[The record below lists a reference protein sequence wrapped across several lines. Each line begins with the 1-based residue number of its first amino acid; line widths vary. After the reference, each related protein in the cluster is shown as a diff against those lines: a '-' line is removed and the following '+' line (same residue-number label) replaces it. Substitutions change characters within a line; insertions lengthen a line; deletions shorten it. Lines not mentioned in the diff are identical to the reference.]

1 MKRLKTTTIKLVDE
15 NLSRITQYTVIQDQ
29 KGLAPLDPDTPPK
42 ACKQSICD
50 DSIQLTREKVP
61 KGQSKEWD
69 DWSKE
74 AVLALLHFPEIFP
87 TKEAPAHLLLLVL
100 LAQVADLA
108 LPALPALPLVQL
120 GSMVAAVPESIRL
133 LLLAVQGPK
142 LWGGR
147 SWKLNRP
154 WILKAEVPKM
164 ASVPSLNMFAYV
176 GGHFNEGKAEKFWL
190 PYQNLAFAV
199 SPGTPEQVWSTL
211 LHHSP
216 LSIPILCGQSGHFRN
231 RTVFNFNNAELTY
244 ADTAMLEN
252 FQDLLGPVFWAITQ
266 FFRWFKKKP
275 RVRKEWIKSADA
287 YLPVAQNG
295 RFSQPSQDP
304 CERTLALALALFERF
319 LRFSVRREWISEED
333 LESILQHFWSLTF
346 PGSQPAD
353 ESLTAPD
360 AWKSPDCFWK
370 FLAEYL
376 TGATVASPEEMRSAE
391 TGAAVV
397 RIKDTYL
404 LIVPKASVS
413 YAKWLEDEGMAG
425 PVQGSSWE
433 TALFH
438 DLLDAGII
446 LKAEKARDPWRYAFV
461 NGIPGKKAKE
471 ICYGIALAHLPKS
484 VLTVLRVKFGA
495 KLDRWVPN
503 LSSDGSLEGG
513 EV

>member
-1 MKRLKTTTIKLVDE
+1 MKKLNVREIELVDE
-15 NLSRITQYTVIQDQ
+15 NLSRTTQYTVIQDQ
-29 KGLAPLDPDTPPK
+29 KGLAPLDPDTPSK
-42 ACKQSICD
+42 ACKQSIYD

-61 KGQSKEWD
+61 KRQSKKWD

-74 AVLALLHFPEIFP
+74 AVHALLHFPEIFP
-87 TKEAPAHLLLLVL
+87 SEAAPTHLLLLVL

-133 LLLAVQGPK
+133 LLLAMQGPE
-142 LWGGR
+142 LWGGK
-147 SWKLNRP
+147 SWELKRP
-154 WILKAEVPKM
+154 WILNAEVPKM

-176 GGHFNEGKAEKFWL
+176 GGHFGEGQAEKIWL

-199 SPGTPEQVWSTL
+199 SPGTPEQVWSRL

-231 RTVFNFNNAELTY
+231 RTVFNFNGTELTY

-266 FFRWFKKKP
+266 FFCWFRKKES
-275 RVRKEWIKSADA
+275 RVRKWIKSAGV

-319 LRFSVRREWISEED
+319 LRFSVRKERISED
-333 LESILQHFWSLTF
+333 DRASILQHFWSLTF

-353 ESLTAPD
+353 ESLAAPD
-360 AWKSPDCFWK
+360 SWKTPDCFWR
-370 FLAEYL
+370 FLEEYL
-376 TGATVASPEEMRSAE
+376 EQVQVASPDEKRSTE

-397 RIKDTYL
+397 RIKDEYFL
-404 LIVPKASVS
+404 VVPNANTA
-413 YAKWLEDEGMAG
+413 YADWLSKNDIPGPAQSGKWEIK
-425 PVQGSSWE
+425 V
-433 TALFH
+433 FH
-438 DLLDAGII
+438 ALLDAGIPM
-446 LKAEKARDPWRYAFV
+446 KTEKTRDQWRYAFS
-461 NGIPGKKAKE
+461 GAKE
-471 ICYGIALAHLPKS
+471 YCCGIALAHLHEP
-484 VLTVLRVKFGA
+484 VLTVLRGKFDVA
-495 KLDRWVPN
+495 LNKWIPN
-503 LSSDGSLEGG
+503 LSPDGSREGG

>member
-15 NLSRITQYTVIQDQ
+15 NLSRTTQYTMIQDR
-29 KGLAPLDPDTPPK
+29 KGLAPLNPDTPQK
-42 ACKQSICD
+42 ACKQSIHD

-199 SPGTPEQVWSTL
+199 SPGTPEPVWSRL

-216 LSIPILCGQSGHFRN
+216 LSIPILCGQSGHSRN
-231 RTVFNFNNAELTY
+231 RTVFNFNGTELTY
-244 ADTAMLEN
+244 TDTAMLEN

-360 AWKSPDCFWK
+360 AWKSPDCFWR

-376 TGATVASPEEMRSAE
+376 EQVQVAAPDEKRSAE

-397 RIKDTYL
+397 RIKDEYFL
-404 LIVPKASVS
+404 VVPNANTA
-413 YAKWLEDEGMAG
+413 YADWLSKNDIPGPAQSGKWEIK
-425 PVQGSSWE
+425 V
-433 TALFH
+433 FH
-438 DLLDAGII
+438 ALLDAGIPMRT
-446 LKAEKARDPWRYAFV
+446 EKERDQWRYDFSGA
-461 NGIPGKKAKE
+461 KKH
-471 ICYGIALAHLPKS
+471 CYGIALAHLHEP
-484 VLTVLRVKFGA
+484 VLTVLRGKFGA
-495 KLDRWVPN
+495 TLDRWVPN

>member
-1 MKRLKTTTIKLVDE
+1 
-15 NLSRITQYTVIQDQ
+15 
-29 KGLAPLDPDTPPK
+29 
-42 ACKQSICD
+42 
-50 DSIQLTREKVP
+50 
-61 KGQSKEWD
+61 
-69 DWSKE
+69 
-74 AVLALLHFPEIFP
+74 
-87 TKEAPAHLLLLVL
+87 
-100 LAQVADLA
+100 
-108 LPALPALPLVQL
+108 
-120 GSMVAAVPESIRL
+120 
-133 LLLAVQGPK
+133 
-142 LWGGR
+142 
-147 SWKLNRP
+147 
-154 WILKAEVPKM
+154 
-164 ASVPSLNMFAYV
+164 MF
-176 GGHFNEGKAEKFWL
+176 
-190 PYQNLAFAV
+190 
-199 SPGTPEQVWSTL
+199 
-211 LHHSP
+211 
-216 LSIPILCGQSGHFRN
+216 
-231 RTVFNFNNAELTY
+231 
-244 ADTAMLEN
+244 D
-252 FQDLLGPVFWAITQ
+252 
-266 FFRWFKKKP
+266 
-275 RVRKEWIKSADA
+275 
-287 YLPVAQNG
+287 
-295 RFSQPSQDP
+295 
-304 CERTLALALALFERF
+304 RF
-319 LRFSVRREWISEED
+319 LRYAVREGWLEETSYQSV
-333 LESILQHFWSLTF
+333 LQHFWSLTF
-346 PGSQPAD
+346 PHLQPVDA
-353 ESLTAPD
+353 SLAAPD

>member
-15 NLSRITQYTVIQDQ
+15 NLSRITQYTMIQDR
-29 KGLAPLDPDTPPK
+29 KGLAPLNPDTPPK
-42 ACKQSICD
+42 ACKQSIRD

-74 AVLALLHFPEIFP
+74 AVHALLHFPEIFP

-108 LPALPALPLVQL
+108 LPALPALPLIQL

-147 SWKLNRP
+147 GWKLNRP

-304 CERTLALALALFERF
+304 CERTLALGLSVFESF
-319 LRFSVRREWISEED
+319 LKYAVENGWINESD
-333 LESILQHFWSLTF
+333 HESILQHFWSLTF

-360 AWKSPDCFWK
+360 AWKSPDCFWR
-370 FLAEYL
+370 FLEEYL
-376 TGATVASPEEMRSAE
+376 GQVLVAAPDEKRSAE

-397 RIKDTYL
+397 QIKDEYL
-404 LIVPKASVS
+404 LVVPNANTA
-413 YAKWLEDEGMAG
+413 YADWLSKNDIPGPAQSGKWEIK
-425 PVQGSSWE
+425 V
-433 TALFH
+433 FH
-438 DLLDAGII
+438 ALLDAGIPMRT
-446 LKAEKARDPWRYAFV
+446 EKERDQWRYDFSGA
-461 NGIPGKKAKE
+461 KKH
-471 ICYGIALAHLPKS
+471 CYGIALPHLHEP

>member
-15 NLSRITQYTVIQDQ
+15 NLSRTTQYTVIQDQ

-42 ACKQSICD
+42 ACKQSNCD

-74 AVLALLHFPEIFP
+74 AVHALLHFPEIFP

-108 LPALPALPLVQL
+108 LPALPALPLIQL

-147 SWKLNRP
+147 GWKLNRP

-266 FFRWFKKKP
+266 FFRWFRKKES
-275 RVRKEWIKSADA
+275 RVRKWIKSADA

-304 CERTLALALALFERF
+304 CERTLALGLSVFESF
-319 LRFSVRREWISEED
+319 LKYAVENGWINESD
-333 LESILQHFWSLTF
+333 HESILQHFWSLTF

-360 AWKSPDCFWK
+360 AWKSPDCFWR

-376 TGATVASPEEMRSAE
+376 ERVQVASPDEKRSAE

-397 RIKDTYL
+397 RIKDEYFL
-404 LIVPKASVS
+404 VVPNANTA
-413 YAKWLEDEGMAG
+413 YADWLSKNDIPGPAQSGKWEIK
-425 PVQGSSWE
+425 V
-433 TALFH
+433 FH
-438 DLLDAGII
+438 ALLDAGIPMRT
-446 LKAEKARDPWRYAFV
+446 EKERDQWRYDFSGA
-461 NGIPGKKAKE
+461 KKH
-471 ICYGIALAHLPKS
+471 CYGIALPHLHKP
-484 VLTVLRVKFGA
+484 VLTVLRGKFGVT
-495 KLDRWVPN
+495 LDRWIPN

>member
-1 MKRLKTTTIKLVDE
+1 VKKLKVREIELVDE
-15 NLSRITQYTVIQDQ
+15 NLSRTTQYTVIQDQ

-42 ACKQSICD
+42 ACKQSIRD

-74 AVLALLHFPEIFP
+74 AVHALLHFPEIFP

-108 LPALPALPLVQL
+108 LPALPALPLIQL

-147 SWKLNRP
+147 GWKLNRP

-199 SPGTPEQVWSTL
+199 SPGTPEPVWSTL

-244 ADTAMLEN
+244 TDTAMLEN

-360 AWKSPDCFWK
+360 AWKSPDCFWR
-370 FLAEYL
+370 FLEEYL
-376 TGATVASPEEMRSAE
+376 GQVLVAAPDEKRSAE

-397 RIKDTYL
+397 QIKDEYL
-404 LIVPKASVS
+404 LIVPNANTA
-413 YAKWLEDEGMAG
+413 YADWLSKNDIPGPAQSGKWEIK
-425 PVQGSSWE
+425 V
-433 TALFH
+433 FH
-438 DLLDAGII
+438 ALLDAGIPMRT
-446 LKAEKARDPWRYAFV
+446 EKERDQWRYDFSGA
-461 NGIPGKKAKE
+461 KKH
-471 ICYGIALAHLPKS
+471 CYGIALPHLHEP
-484 VLTVLRVKFGA
+484 VLTVLRGKFGA
-495 KLDRWVPN
+495 TLDRWVPN

>member
-15 NLSRITQYTVIQDQ
+15 NLSRTTQYTMIQDR
-29 KGLAPLDPDTPPK
+29 KGLAPLNPDTPPK
-42 ACKQSICD
+42 ACKQSIRD

-74 AVLALLHFPEIFP
+74 AVHALIHFPEIFP

-108 LPALPALPLVQL
+108 LPALPALPLIQL

-147 SWKLNRP
+147 GWKLNRP

-231 RTVFNFNNAELTY
+231 RAVFNFNNAELTY

-266 FFRWFKKKP
+266 FFRWFRKKES
-275 RVRKEWIKSADA
+275 RVRKWIKSADA

-304 CERTLALALALFERF
+304 CERTLALGLSVFESF
-319 LRFSVRREWISEED
+319 LKYAVENGWINESD
-333 LESILQHFWSLTF
+333 HESILQHFWSLTF

-360 AWKSPDCFWK
+360 AWKSPDCFWR

-376 TGATVASPEEMRSAE
+376 EQVQVASPDEKRSAE

-397 RIKDTYL
+397 RIKDEYFL
-404 LIVPKASVS
+404 VVPNANTA
-413 YAKWLEDEGMAG
+413 YADWLSKNDIPGPAQSGKWEIK
-425 PVQGSSWE
+425 V
-433 TALFH
+433 FH
-438 DLLDAGII
+438 ALLDAGIPMRT
-446 LKAEKARDPWRYAFV
+446 EKERDQWRYDFSGA
-461 NGIPGKKAKE
+461 KKH
-471 ICYGIALAHLPKS
+471 CYGIALPHLHKP
-484 VLTVLRVKFGA
+484 VLTVLRGKFGVT
-495 KLDRWVPN
+495 LDRWIPN

>member
-15 NLSRITQYTVIQDQ
+15 NLSRITQYTMIQDR
-29 KGLAPLDPDTPPK
+29 KGLAPLNPDTPPK
-42 ACKQSICD
+42 ACKQSIRD

-74 AVLALLHFPEIFP
+74 AVHALLHFPEIFP

-108 LPALPALPLVQL
+108 LPALPALPLIQL

-147 SWKLNRP
+147 GWKLNRP

-252 FQDLLGPVFWAITQ
+252 FQDLLGPVFGAITQ
-266 FFRWFKKKP
+266 FFRWFRKKES
-275 RVRKEWIKSADA
+275 RVRKWIKSADA

-304 CERTLALALALFERF
+304 CERTLALGLSVFESF
-319 LRFSVRREWISEED
+319 LKYAVENGWINESD
-333 LESILQHFWSLTF
+333 HESILQHFWSLTF

-360 AWKSPDCFWK
+360 AWKSPDCFWR

-376 TGATVASPEEMRSAE
+376 EQVQVASPDEKRSAE

-397 RIKDTYL
+397 RIKDEYFL
-404 LIVPKASVS
+404 VVPNANTA
-413 YAKWLEDEGMAG
+413 YADWLSKNDIPGPAQSGKWEIK
-425 PVQGSSWE
+425 V
-433 TALFH
+433 FH
-438 DLLDAGII
+438 ALLDAGIPMRT
-446 LKAEKARDPWRYAFV
+446 EKERDQWRYDFSGA
-461 NGIPGKKAKE
+461 KKH
-471 ICYGIALAHLPKS
+471 CYGIALPHLHKP
-484 VLTVLRVKFGA
+484 VLTVLRGKFGVT
-495 KLDRWVPN
+495 LDRWIPN

>member
-15 NLSRITQYTVIQDQ
+15 NLSRTTQYTVIQDQ
-29 KGLAPLDPDTPPK
+29 KGLAPLNPDTPPK
-42 ACKQSICD
+42 ACKQSIHD

-74 AVLALLHFPEIFP
+74 AVHALLHFPEIFP

-108 LPALPALPLVQL
+108 LPALPALPLIQL

-190 PYQNLAFAV
+190 PYQNLAFAI

-266 FFRWFKKKP
+266 FFRWFRKKES
-275 RVRKEWIKSADA
+275 RVRKWIKSADA

-319 LRFSVRREWISEED
+319 LRFSVRNAWISEED
-333 LESILQHFWSLTF
+333 RESILQHFWSLTF
-346 PGSQPAD
+346 PGSQSAD

-360 AWKSPDCFWK
+360 AWKSPDCFWR

-376 TGATVASPEEMRSAE
+376 EQVQVASPDEKRSAE

-397 RIKDTYL
+397 QIKDEYL
-404 LIVPKASVS
+404 LIVPNVNTA
-413 YAKWLEDEGMAG
+413 YADWLSKNDIPGPAQSGKWEIK
-425 PVQGSSWE
+425 V
-433 TALFH
+433 FH
-438 DLLDAGII
+438 ALLDAGIPMRT
-446 LKAEKARDPWRYAFV
+446 EKERDQWRYDFSGA
-461 NGIPGKKAKE
+461 KKH
-471 ICYGIALAHLPKS
+471 CYGIALPHLHEP
-484 VLTVLRVKFGA
+484 VLTVLRGKFGA
-495 KLDRWVPN
+495 TLDRWIPN
-503 LSSDGSLEGG
+503 LSSDGSREGG
-513 EV
+513 ET

>member
-15 NLSRITQYTVIQDQ
+15 NLSRTTQYTMIQDR
-29 KGLAPLDPDTPPK
+29 KGLAPLNPDTPQK
-42 ACKQSICD
+42 ACKQSIHD

-108 LPALPALPLVQL
+108 LPALPALPLIQL

-133 LLLAVQGPK
+133 FLLAVQGPK

-147 SWKLNRP
+147 GWKLNRP

-164 ASVPSLNMFAYV
+164 ASVPSLNTFAYV

-266 FFRWFKKKP
+266 FFYWFRKKES
-275 RVRKEWIKSADA
+275 RVRKWIKSADA

-319 LRFSVRREWISEED
+319 LRFSVREEWISEED
-333 LESILQHFWSLTF
+333 RESILQHFWSLTF

-360 AWKSPDCFWK
+360 AWKSPDCFWR

-376 TGATVASPEEMRSAE
+376 EQVQVAAPDEKRSAE

-397 RIKDTYL
+397 RIKDEYFL
-404 LIVPKASVS
+404 VVPNANTA
-413 YAKWLEDEGMAG
+413 YADWLSKNDIPGPAQSGKWEIK
-425 PVQGSSWE
+425 V
-433 TALFH
+433 FH
-438 DLLDAGII
+438 ALLDAGIPMRT
-446 LKAEKARDPWRYAFV
+446 EKERDQWRYDFSGA
-461 NGIPGKKAKE
+461 KKH
-471 ICYGIALAHLPKS
+471 CYGIALAHLHEP
-484 VLTVLRVKFGA
+484 VLTVLRGKFGA
-495 KLDRWVPN
+495 TLDRWVPN

>member
-15 NLSRITQYTVIQDQ
+15 NLSRITQYTMIQDR
-29 KGLAPLDPDTPPK
+29 KGLAPLNPDTPPK
-42 ACKQSICD
+42 ACKQSIRD

-74 AVLALLHFPEIFP
+74 AVHALLHFPEIFP

-108 LPALPALPLVQL
+108 LPALPALPLIQL

-147 SWKLNRP
+147 GWKLNRP

-266 FFRWFKKKP
+266 FFRWFRKKES
-275 RVRKEWIKSADA
+275 RVRKWIKSADA

-304 CERTLALALALFERF
+304 CE
-319 LRFSVRREWISEED
+319 
-333 LESILQHFWSLTF
+333 
-346 PGSQPAD
+346 
-353 ESLTAPD
+353 
-360 AWKSPDCFWK
+360 
-370 FLAEYL
+370 
-376 TGATVASPEEMRSAE
+376 
-391 TGAAVV
+391 
-397 RIKDTYL
+397 
-404 LIVPKASVS
+404 
-413 YAKWLEDEGMAG
+413 
-425 PVQGSSWE
+425 
-433 TALFH
+433 
-438 DLLDAGII
+438 
-446 LKAEKARDPWRYAFV
+446 
-461 NGIPGKKAKE
+461 
-471 ICYGIALAHLPKS
+471 
-484 VLTVLRVKFGA
+484 
-495 KLDRWVPN
+495 
-503 LSSDGSLEGG
+503 
-513 EV
+513 

>member
-1 MKRLKTTTIKLVDE
+1 MKKLKVREIELVDE
-15 NLSRITQYTVIQDQ
+15 NLSRITQYTMIQDQ

-42 ACKQSICD
+42 ACKQSNCD

-74 AVLALLHFPEIFP
+74 AVHALLHFPGIFP
-87 TKEAPAHLLLLVL
+87 SEAAPTHLLLLVL

-199 SPGTPEQVWSTL
+199 SPGTPEPVWSTL

-216 LSIPILCGQSGHFRN
+216 LSVPILCGQSGHSKGH
-231 RTVFNFNNAELTY
+231 VLFNFDGNEFTIVDNEKLEELCE
-244 ADTAMLEN
+244 LV
-252 FQDLLGPVFWAITQ
+252 PPIFWAVTR
-266 FFRWFKKKP
+266 FFRWFRAKNS
-275 RVRKEWIKSADA
+275 RVRKWIRSAET
-287 YLPVAQNG
+287 YLPVAQKG

-304 CERTLALALALFERF
+304 CERTLALAVALFERF
-319 LRFSVRREWISEED
+319 LRYAVREGWLDEPSYQSV
-333 LESILQHFWSLTF
+333 LQHFWSLTF
-346 PGSQPAD
+346 PHLQPVDA
-353 ESLTAPD
+353 SLAEPD

>member
-1 MKRLKTTTIKLVDE
+1 MKKLKVREIELVDE
-15 NLSRITQYTVIQDQ
+15 NLSRTTQYTVIQDQ

-42 ACKQSICD
+42 ACKQSNCD

-74 AVLALLHFPEIFP
+74 AVHALLHFPEIFP

-108 LPALPALPLVQL
+108 LPALPALPLIQL

-147 SWKLNRP
+147 GWKLNRP

-266 FFRWFKKKP
+266 FFRWFRKKES
-275 RVRKEWIKSADA
+275 RVRKWIKSADA

-304 CERTLALALALFERF
+304 CERTLALGLSVFESF
-319 LRFSVRREWISEED
+319 LKYAVENGWINESD
-333 LESILQHFWSLTF
+333 HESILQHFWSLTF

-360 AWKSPDCFWK
+360 AWKSPDCFWR

-376 TGATVASPEEMRSAE
+376 ERVQVASPDEKRSAE

-397 RIKDTYL
+397 RIKDEYFL
-404 LIVPKASVS
+404 VVPNANTA
-413 YAKWLEDEGMAG
+413 YADWLSKNDIPGPAQSGKWEIK
-425 PVQGSSWE
+425 V
-433 TALFH
+433 FH
-438 DLLDAGII
+438 ALLDAGIPMRT
-446 LKAEKARDPWRYAFV
+446 EKERDQWRYDFSGA
-461 NGIPGKKAKE
+461 KKH
-471 ICYGIALAHLPKS
+471 CYGIALPHLHKP
-484 VLTVLRVKFGA
+484 VLTVLRGKFGVT
-495 KLDRWVPN
+495 LDRWIPN
-503 LSSDGSLEGG
+503 LSSDGSREGG

>member
-15 NLSRITQYTVIQDQ
+15 NLSRITQYTMIQDR
-29 KGLAPLDPDTPPK
+29 KGLAPLNPDTPPK
-42 ACKQSICD
+42 ACKQSIRD

-74 AVLALLHFPEIFP
+74 AVHALLHFPEIFP

-108 LPALPALPLVQL
+108 LPALPALPLIQL
-120 GSMVAAVPESIRL
+120 GSMVAAAPESIRL

-147 SWKLNRP
+147 GWKLNRP

-266 FFRWFKKKP
+266 FFRWFRKKES
-275 RVRKEWIKSADA
+275 RVRKWIKSADA

-304 CERTLALALALFERF
+304 CERTLALGLSVFESF
-319 LRFSVRREWISEED
+319 LKYAVENGWINESD
-333 LESILQHFWSLTF
+333 HESILQHFWSLTF

-360 AWKSPDCFWK
+360 AWKSPDCFWR
-370 FLAEYL
+370 FLEEYL
-376 TGATVASPEEMRSAE
+376 GQVLVAAPDEKRSAE

-397 RIKDTYL
+397 QIKDEYL
-404 LIVPKASVS
+404 LVVPNANTA
-413 YAKWLEDEGMAG
+413 YADWLSKNDIPGPAQSGKWEIK
-425 PVQGSSWE
+425 V
-433 TALFH
+433 FH
-438 DLLDAGII
+438 ALLDAGIPMRT
-446 LKAEKARDPWRYAFV
+446 EKERDQWRYDFSGA
-461 NGIPGKKAKE
+461 KKH
-471 ICYGIALAHLPKS
+471 CYGIALPHLHEP

>member
-15 NLSRITQYTVIQDQ
+15 NLSRITQYTMIQDQ

-42 ACKQSICD
+42 ACKQSNCD

-74 AVLALLHFPEIFP
+74 AVHALLHFPEIFP

-108 LPALPALPLVQL
+108 LPALPALPLIQL

-199 SPGTPEQVWSTL
+199 SPGTPEPVWSRL

-216 LSIPILCGQSGHFRN
+216 LSIPILCGQSGHSRN
-231 RTVFNFNNAELTY
+231 RTVFNFNGTELTY
-244 ADTAMLEN
+244 TDTAMLEN

-304 CERTLALALALFERF
+304 CERTLALALFERF

-360 AWKSPDCFWK
+360 AWKSPDCFWR

-376 TGATVASPEEMRSAE
+376 EQVQVAAPDEKRSAE

-397 RIKDTYL
+397 RIKDEYFL
-404 LIVPKASVS
+404 VVPNANTA
-413 YAKWLEDEGMAG
+413 YADWLSKNDIPGPAQSGKWEIK
-425 PVQGSSWE
+425 V
-433 TALFH
+433 FH
-438 DLLDAGII
+438 ALLDAGIPMRT
-446 LKAEKARDPWRYAFV
+446 EKERDQWRYDFSGA
-461 NGIPGKKAKE
+461 KKH
-471 ICYGIALAHLPKS
+471 CYGIALAHLHEP
-484 VLTVLRVKFGA
+484 VLTVLRGKFGVT
-495 KLDRWVPN
+495 LDRWIPN

>member
-15 NLSRITQYTVIQDQ
+15 NLSRITQYTMIQDR
-29 KGLAPLDPDTPPK
+29 KGLAPLNPDTPPK
-42 ACKQSICD
+42 ACKQSIRD

-74 AVLALLHFPEIFP
+74 AVHALLHFPEIFP

-108 LPALPALPLVQL
+108 LPALPALPLIQL

-147 SWKLNRP
+147 GWKLNRP

-266 FFRWFKKKP
+266 FFRWFRKKES
-275 RVRKEWIKSADA
+275 RVRKWIKSADA

-304 CERTLALALALFERF
+304 CERTLALGLSVFESF
-319 LRFSVRREWISEED
+319 LKYAVENGWINESD
-333 LESILQHFWSLTF
+333 HESILQHFWSLTF

-360 AWKSPDCFWK
+360 AWKSPDCFWR

-376 TGATVASPEEMRSAE
+376 EQVQVASPDEKRSAE

-397 RIKDTYL
+397 RIKDEYFL
-404 LIVPKASVS
+404 VVPNANTA
-413 YAKWLEDEGMAG
+413 YADWLSKNDIPGPAQSGKWEIK
-425 PVQGSSWE
+425 V
-433 TALFH
+433 FH
-438 DLLDAGII
+438 ALLDAGIPMRT
-446 LKAEKARDPWRYAFV
+446 EKERDQWRYDFSGA
-461 NGIPGKKAKE
+461 KKH
-471 ICYGIALAHLPKS
+471 CYGIALPHLHKP
-484 VLTVLRVKFGA
+484 VLTVLRGKFGVT
-495 KLDRWVPN
+495 LDRWIPN

>member
-15 NLSRITQYTVIQDQ
+15 NLSRTTQYTVIQDQ

-42 ACKQSICD
+42 ACKQSIHD

-74 AVLALLHFPEIFP
+74 AVHALLHFPEIFP

-108 LPALPALPLVQL
+108 LPALPALPLIQL

-147 SWKLNRP
+147 GWKLNRP

-266 FFRWFKKKP
+266 FFRWFRKKES
-275 RVRKEWIKSADA
+275 RVRKWIKSADA

-304 CERTLALALALFERF
+304 CERTLALGLSVFESF
-319 LRFSVRREWISEED
+319 LKYAVENGWINESD
-333 LESILQHFWSLTF
+333 HESILQHFWSLTF

-360 AWKSPDCFWK
+360 AWKSPDCFWR

-376 TGATVASPEEMRSAE
+376 ERVQVASPDEKRSAE

-397 RIKDTYL
+397 RIKDEYFL
-404 LIVPKASVS
+404 VVPNANTA
-413 YAKWLEDEGMAG
+413 YADWLSKNDIPGPARSGKWEIK
-425 PVQGSSWE
+425 V
-433 TALFH
+433 FH
-438 DLLDAGII
+438 ALLDAGIPMRT
-446 LKAEKARDPWRYAFV
+446 EKERDQWRYDFSGA
-461 NGIPGKKAKE
+461 KKH
-471 ICYGIALAHLPKS
+471 CYGIALPHLHEP
-484 VLTVLRVKFGA
+484 VLTVLRGKFGVT
-495 KLDRWVPN
+495 LDRWVPN

-513 EV
+513 EA

>member
-15 NLSRITQYTVIQDQ
+15 NLSRITQYTMIQDR
-29 KGLAPLDPDTPPK
+29 KGLAPLNPDTPPK
-42 ACKQSICD
+42 ACKQSIRD

-74 AVLALLHFPEIFP
+74 AVHALLHFPEIFP

-108 LPALPALPLVQL
+108 LPALPALPLIQL

-231 RTVFNFNNAELTY
+231 RTVFNFNGTELTY

-275 RVRKEWIKSADA
+275 RVCKEWIKSADA

-333 LESILQHFWSLTF
+333 RESILQHFWSLTF

-360 AWKSPDCFWK
+360 AWKSPDCFWR
-370 FLAEYL
+370 FLEEYL
-376 TGATVASPEEMRSAE
+376 GQVLVAAPDEKRSAE

-397 RIKDTYL
+397 QIKDEYL
-404 LIVPKASVS
+404 LVVPNANTA
-413 YAKWLEDEGMAG
+413 YADWLSKNDIPGPAQSGKWEIK
-425 PVQGSSWE
+425 V
-433 TALFH
+433 FH
-438 DLLDAGII
+438 ALLDAGIPMRT
-446 LKAEKARDPWRYAFV
+446 EKESDQWRYDFSGA
-461 NGIPGKKAKE
+461 KKH
-471 ICYGIALAHLPKS
+471 CYGIALPHLHEP
-484 VLTVLRVKFGA
+484 VLTVLRGKFGA
-495 KLDRWVPN
+495 TLDRWVPN

>member
-15 NLSRITQYTVIQDQ
+15 NLSRITQYTMIQDR
-29 KGLAPLDPDTPPK
+29 KGLAPLNPDTPPK
-42 ACKQSICD
+42 ACKQSIRD

-74 AVLALLHFPEIFP
+74 AVHALLHFPEIFP

-108 LPALPALPLVQL
+108 LPALPALPLIQL

-147 SWKLNRP
+147 GWKLNRP

-266 FFRWFKKKP
+266 FFRWFRKKES
-275 RVRKEWIKSADA
+275 RVRKWIKSADA

-304 CERTLALALALFERF
+304 CERTLALGLSVFESF
-319 LRFSVRREWISEED
+319 LKYAVENGWINESD
-333 LESILQHFWSLTF
+333 HESILQHFWSLTF

-360 AWKSPDCFWK
+360 AWKSPDCFWR

-376 TGATVASPEEMRSAE
+376 EQVQVASPDEKRSAE

-397 RIKDTYL
+397 RIKDEYFL
-404 LIVPKASVS
+404 VVPNANTA
-413 YAKWLEDEGMAG
+413 YADWLSKNDIPGPAQSGKWEIK
-425 PVQGSSWE
+425 V
-433 TALFH
+433 FH
-438 DLLDAGII
+438 ALLDAGIPMRT
-446 LKAEKARDPWRYAFV
+446 EKERDQWRYAFSGV
-461 NGIPGKKAKE
+461 KE
-471 ICYGIALAHLPKS
+471 YCCGIALAHLHEP
-484 VLTVLRVKFGA
+484 VLTVLRGKFGVT
-495 KLDRWVPN
+495 LDRWIPN